1 MEKEILNVKEIKNF
15 LNKYDVSYWNL
26 LITKLIKIGIFS
38 LENKDP
44 NIYIMDD
51 IDNYI
56 KEINTNKIKFKK
68 DPYEGMWILKDDI
81 NDNNNNNLSLLNKNI
96 NIENSFKDNIFNFE
110 SRFTSKKY
118 TFNNVIDNGNNINR
132 NYVIY
137 LEKNK
142 ISDLNYDYTN
152 LKYDFNRNYNVYN
165 SSNNK
170 YSEYNNKITYKP
182 RFTFGY
188 Y

>member
-56 KEINTNKIKFKK
+56 KEINPNK
-68 DPYEGMWILKDDI
+68 
-81 NDNNNNNLSLLNKNI
+81 
-96 NIENSFKDNIFNFE
+96 
-110 SRFTSKKY
+110 
-118 TFNNVIDNGNNINR
+118 V
-132 NYVIY
+132 
-137 LEKNK
+137 
-142 ISDLNYDYTN
+142 
-152 LKYDFNRNYNVYN
+152 
-165 SSNNK
+165 
-170 YSEYNNKITYKP
+170 
-182 RFTFGY
+182 
-188 Y
+188 